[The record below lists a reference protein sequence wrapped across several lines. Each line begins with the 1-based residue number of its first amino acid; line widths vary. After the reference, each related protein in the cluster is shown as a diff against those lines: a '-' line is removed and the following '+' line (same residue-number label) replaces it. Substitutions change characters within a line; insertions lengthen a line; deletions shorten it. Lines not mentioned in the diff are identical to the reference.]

1 MSAGYAGQLLR
12 VDLTEEKASVAP
24 LPAESVLKQY
34 VGAWGL
40 GLKILYDE
48 LPEPTYSKDDCEDR
62 TQKVYFHV
70 YDNYVDEKVN
80 VYA

>member
-1 MSAGYAGQLLR
+1 MVYADSTDWR
-12 VDLTEEKASVAP
+12 K
-24 LPAESVLKQY
+24 KQETQAD
-34 VGAWGL
+34 V
-40 GLKILYDE
+40 KITIQEILYDD

-62 TQKVYFHV
+62 TQKVYIHV